1 MRMLQ
6 IYCDYHDNH
15 EAPANISLASKRG
28 EKKTLMF
35 FSFSYV
41 WTWNKLLNK
50 FFDWFAYFCVFL
62 CY

>member
-28 EKKTLMF
+28 EKKMF
-35 FSFSYV
+35 MLFSFSY
-41 WTWNKLLNK
+41 
-50 FFDWFAYFCVFL
+50 
-62 CY
+62 